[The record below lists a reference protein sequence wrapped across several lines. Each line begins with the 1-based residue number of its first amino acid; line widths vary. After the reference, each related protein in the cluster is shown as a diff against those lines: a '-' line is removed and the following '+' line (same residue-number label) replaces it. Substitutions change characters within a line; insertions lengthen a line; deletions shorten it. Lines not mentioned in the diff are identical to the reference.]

1 MHDNAADKTAGVT
14 LLTGA
19 RWVVAWDPETGGH
32 VYRTGADVAFEDG
45 ALIHVGP
52 DYAGPP
58 PVRTIDASGCMI
70 MPGLVDIHTHLFS
83 EPMNK
88 GMWDEVGS
96 PRLYNTSLYE
106 YLPILRPDAEGTRA
120 AYGVAL
126 AELALSGVT
135 TVCDLALPSEGWLD
149 LLGSSGLRVCI
160 APMFRSGRWLT
171 RNGHSV
177 EYEWDEAAGRRG
189 LEQALAEIE
198 AAEAHPSGR
207 LFGMLC
213 PAQVDTCTAE
223 LMRDAHAEAVRRDL
237 RFHTHAAQS
246 LSEFHEITRRTG
258 MTPIEWLDDLG
269 VLTERTIVG
278 HGIFLDDHPWTHWHS
293 PGSDMRR
300 LAERGATVAH
310 CPTVFARR
318 GIALNHFGRYVQAGV
333 NMGIGTDVY
342 PHNMLDE
349 MRLVSY
355 LARVVAEN
363 PRDTRAADVFHAATI
378 GGARALGRADIG
390 RLTPG
395 CKADFV
401 LVDCTHPAM
410 RPCRDPVQ
418 SLIYSAADRA
428 VRQVFVDG
436 REIVRDG
443 HVLTVDYAAAAAA
456 LEEAQGRALAQIRQ
470 LDWAG
475 RGPDAI
481 APPTFPGL

>member
-1 MHDNAADKTAGVT
+1 M
-14 LLTGA
+14 
-19 RWVVAWDPETGGH
+19 
-32 VYRTGADVAFEDG
+32 FEDG
-45 ALIHVGP
+45 VLTHVGP
-52 DYAGPP
+52 GYAGPP
-58 PVRTIDASGCMI
+58 PDRTIDASGCLV

-96 PRLYNTSLYE
+96 QRLYNTSLYE

-149 LLGSSGLRVCI
+149 LLGASGLRVCI

-177 EYEWDEAAGRRG
+177 AYEWDEAAGRRG

-198 AAEAHPSGR
+198 AAQRHPSGR
-207 LFGMLC
+207 LSGMLC

-223 LMRDAHAEAVRRDL
+223 LMRDAHAEAVTRDL

-293 PGSDMRR
+293 PGADLRR

-355 LARVVAEN
+355 VARVVAEN
-363 PRDTRAADVFHAATI
+363 ARDTTVAQVFEAATT
-378 GGARALGRADIG
+378 GGARALGRTDIG
-390 RLTPG
+390 RLAPG
-395 CKADFV
+395 CKADLV
-401 LVDCTHPAM
+401 LVDCSHPAM
-410 RPCRDPVQ
+410 QPCRDPLR
-418 SLIYSAADRA
+418 SLVYSASERA
-428 VRQVFVDG
+428 VRHVFVDG
-436 REIVRDG
+436 LEVVRDG
-443 HVLTVDYAAAAAA
+443 RVLTIDYAAAGDALDAA
-456 LEEAQGRALAQIRQ
+456 QRRALARISH

-475 RGPDAI
+475 RNADDV
-481 APPTFPGL
+481 APLSLPMH